1 MKKYTDRGKK
11 DTRSGFGAGL
21 LEAGKA
27 DSRVVALTAD
37 LKGSL
42 KMDAFAAEFPQ
53 RYYECGI
60 AEANMIGVASGM
72 ALTGKVP
79 FAGSFAEFV
88 TGRVYDQIRMEVCYG
103 KTNVKIASSHAGVTL
118 GEDGATH
125 QTMEDIAL
133 MRVLPD
139 MVVINPC
146 DWTQTKNATIA
157 AAKYDGPVYLR
168 FGRPKVADFMPDEP
182 FEIGKAY
189 VLNEGKDVSI
199 FATGH
204 MVWEALQA
212 AEALEAEGICAEIID
227 IATIKPLDTKAVLA
241 SAIKT
246 GAVVVAEEHNMAGGL
261 GELIAGVLAAT
272 SPKPI
277 EYVNDVGYE
286 YKKHPIQ
293 PFDVIKQCFSFEERK
308 GFYRGN
314 VLKYIM
320 RMNDKGQEE
329 SDAQKALAY
338 CQELVNVYE
347 EKPKR
352 FNQDEVQKVL
362 SRHGKI
368 QCVQEEKCIPIQGN
382 D

>member
-11 DTRSGFGAGL
+11 DTRSGFGEGL
-21 LEAGKA
+21 LQAGKA
-27 DSRVVALTAD
+27 NPKVVALTAD

-42 KMDAFAAEFPQ
+42 KMDAFAAEFPD
-53 RYYECGI
+53 RYFECGI
-60 AEANMIGVASGM
+60 AEANMIGTASGM
-72 ALTGKVP
+72 ALTGLVP

-88 TGRVYDQIRMEVCYG
+88 TGRVYDQIRME
-103 KTNVKIASSHAGVTL
+103 AL

-133 MRVLPD
+133 MRALPD

-189 VLNEGKDVSI
+189 VLNEGKDVTI
-199 FATGH
+199 IATGH
-204 MVWEALQA
+204 MVWEALKA
-212 AEALEAEGICAEIID
+212 AETLEAEGICADVID
-227 IATIKPLDTKAVLA
+227 VATIKPLDKSTILA

-261 GELIAGVLAAT
+261 GELIAGVLATT

-277 EYVNDVGYE
+277 QFVNGKDTFGQSGTPSELLAAYGIDANGIAE
-286 YKKHPIQ
+286 AARL
-293 PFDVIKQCFSFEERK
+293 VIERK
-308 GFYRGN
+308 
-314 VLKYIM
+314 
-320 RMNDKGQEE
+320 
-329 SDAQKALAY
+329 
-338 CQELVNVYE
+338 
-347 EKPKR
+347 
-352 FNQDEVQKVL
+352 
-362 SRHGKI
+362 
-368 QCVQEEKCIPIQGN
+368 
-382 D
+382 